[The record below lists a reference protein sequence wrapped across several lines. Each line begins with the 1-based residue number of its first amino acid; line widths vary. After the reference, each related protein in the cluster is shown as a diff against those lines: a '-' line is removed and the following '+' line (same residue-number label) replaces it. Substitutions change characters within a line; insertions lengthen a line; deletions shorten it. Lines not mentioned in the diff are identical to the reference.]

1 MIVNGSDIKLRD
13 SLSSDCETIQKIYSH
28 HVLHGTASFEIIPP
42 TLEEMIAR
50 RQAVVQKALPYIVAE
65 REGLVVGY
73 AYATMYRARPAYRF
87 TVENSVYVQ
96 EGLAGEGIGSKLL
109 VELIKRCELAG
120 FRQMIA
126 VIGDSSPA
134 SVALHKR
141 HGFEQVGLFRSVGY
155 KAGAWRDTAMLQRA
169 LGAGAQLPPEV
180 NDAHAEV
187 VLLKRQGV

>member
-1 MIVNGSDIKLRD
+1 MTVREIQLRD
-13 SLSSDCETIQKIYSH
+13 SLPSDCEMIQKIYSH
-28 HVLHGTASFEIIPP
+28 HVLHGTASFEVIPP
-42 TLEEMIAR
+42 TVEEIIAR
-50 RQAVVQKALPYIVAE
+50 RQAVIEKALPYIVAQ
-65 REGLVVGY
+65 REGVVVGY

-96 EGLAGEGIGSKLL
+96 DGLAGEGIGSKLL
-109 VELIKRCELAG
+109 KELIRRCEQAG

-155 KAGAWRDTAMLQRA
+155 KAGAWRDTAMLQLA
-169 LGAGAQLPPEV
+169 LGAGDHLPPV
-180 NDAHAEV
+180 DTDPQTPDKTHNT
-187 VLLKRQGV
+187 QGL

>member
-1 MIVNGSDIKLRD
+1 VKAPEIQLRD
-13 SLSSDCETIQKIYSH
+13 SLASDCETIQKIYSH

-50 RQAVVQKALPYIVAE
+50 RQAVVEKALPYIVAE

-73 AYATMYRARPAYRF
+73 AYVTMYRARPAYRF

-155 KAGAWRDTAMLQRA
+155 KAGAWRDTAMLQLA
-169 LGAGAQLPPEV
+169 LGAGAHLPPEA
-180 NDAHAEV
+180 NGAHAEV
-187 VLLKRQGV
+187 ESLKRQCV